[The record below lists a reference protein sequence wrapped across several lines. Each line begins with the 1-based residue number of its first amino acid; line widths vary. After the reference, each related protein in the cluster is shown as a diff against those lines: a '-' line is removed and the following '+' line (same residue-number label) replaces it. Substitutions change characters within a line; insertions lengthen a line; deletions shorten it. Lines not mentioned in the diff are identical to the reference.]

1 MARHW
6 LVQPFRPGSKV
17 QAEQRCADFGDV
29 VATVRKFRRANAD
42 PRTRLRV
49 YVPSHATD
57 IERRKIVKLGVE
69 AI

>member
-1 MARHW
+1 MARYW
-6 LVQPFRPGSKV
+6 LVQPFRPGAKV
-17 QAEQRCADFGDV
+17 HPEQRCTDFGDV
-29 VATVRKFRRANAD
+29 MARVRKFRRANAD
-42 PRTRLRV
+42 PRTRLRA